1 MIKMKLD
8 TIVGLLGVMT
18 TLAAGAFW
26 LWVSLIPVPDNL
38 DTFIGDLQRISQIN
52 AYGAGCAC
60 VAALCGAYTFAR
72 TIRLS

>member
-1 MIKMKLD
+1 MKLD
-8 TIVGLLGVMT
+8 IIVGILGVLSTFM
-18 TLAAGAFW
+18 AGVFW

-60 VAALCGAYTFAR
+60 VAAICGAYTFAR
-72 TIRLS
+72 TIGLIHA

>member
-1 MIKMKLD
+1 MRLNI
-8 TIVGLLGVMT
+8 IVGVLGVLST
-18 TLAAGAFW
+18 FAAGAFW
-26 LWVSLIPVPDNL
+26 LWASLIPVPDNL

-72 TIRLS
+72 TLT

>member
-1 MIKMKLD
+1 MRLD
-8 TIVGLLGVMT
+8 TIVGVLGVMT
-18 TLAAGAFW
+18 TFAAGAFW
-26 LWVSLIPVPDNL
+26 LWVSLIPVPDDL

-60 VAALCGAYTFAR
+60 VAAICGAYTFAR